1 MCILA
6 SKTGS
11 MGIGDKWFEFGLK
24 LGLTVGDLHNITMK
38 YSGSLECG
46 REAILLWRSR
56 NMSASWEPI
65 TTALDTI
72 GRKDLAGHIKSYFS
86 TPPELQAQ
94 GHLTSHS
101 ITSKLTMTSINKSY

>member
-24 LGLTVGDLHNITMK
+24 LGLSVGDLHNITMK

-56 NMSASWEPI
+56 NMSSSWEPI
-65 TTALDTI
+65 TTALHTI
-72 GRKDLAGHIKSYFS
+72 GRKDLAGRIKNYF
-86 TPPELQAQ
+86 TAPPEPQTQ
-94 GHLTSHS
+94 GHLTPQS
-101 ITSKLTMTSINKSY
+101 ITSKLTMTYLNSL